1 MYTVPRTGHNVFHLC
16 RFTNETDNLTIKNVT
31 SEDEGLYVCR
41 VNKDGA
47 EEEVIR
53 VAGCL
58 IVHGIMLSYIHSL
71 T

>member
-1 MYTVPRTGHNVFHLC
+1 MSG
-16 RFTNETDNLTIKNVT
+16 
-31 SEDEGLYVCR
+31 DEGLYVCR
-41 VNKDGA
+41 VNQDDSM
-47 EEEVIR
+47 EEVIR